1 MRRIGKI
8 QGLKRGGHA
17 ERAGEKFE
25 NDCDDDGISI
35 EDDSMNGRV
44 E

>member
-1 MRRIGKI
+1 MPKE
-8 QGLKRGGHA
+8 L
-17 ERAGEKFE
+17 GEKFE